1 MLYSIVSTSHMWSFA
16 LKLKTA
22 KYSFLQL
29 AMYWVLNG
37 HMWLVV
43 TILDSTDRKFFR
55 TTLVLPESIGSI
67 QNKEPTKDWSNDGR
81 LPVGGGDGAM

>member
-1 MLYSIVSTSHMWSFA
+1 
-16 LKLKTA
+16 
-22 KYSFLQL
+22 
-29 AMYWVLNG
+29 
-37 HMWLVV
+37 MWLVV

-81 LPVGGGDGAM
+81 LPVGGDDGAM

>member
-1 MLYSIVSTSHMWSFA
+1 MRYFLFHSKSLNVCITHVCITYSLTQLST
-16 LKLKTA
+16 T
-22 KYSFLQL
+22 LQ
-29 AMYWVLNG
+29 VLSS

-81 LPVGGGDGAM
+81 LPVGGGNGAM

>member
-1 MLYSIVSTSHMWSFA
+1 MLYSIVSASYMWLFA

-29 AMYWVLNG
+29 VMYWVLNG

-55 TTLVLPESIGSI
+55 TAVVDFSPIRKNLLFKKSFGQSF
-67 QNKEPTKDWSNDGR
+67 
-81 LPVGGGDGAM
+81 